1 MIDGVSITDRVSE
14 ASDDITALA
23 AGRSASE
30 GLVLLPDVLSP
41 IDGEL
46 IGGFRPPAQAL
57 RVSALKRGIPVE
69 LALPEGAKAGFY
81 SEHTADWVLPLIL
94 GVPTAIVASLVA
106 TQLQRGLDAW
116 RSRGTAR
123 VPTVRYREAITE
135 GREDRTYVREI
146 EGPADAVLEWLKEER
161 GAVPEIEAGDDDEA

>member
-1 MIDGVSITDRVSE
+1 MTDNVSVKDRIIG
-14 ASDDITALA
+14 ASDDIAALV
-23 AGRSASE
+23 AGRSAPQ

-57 RVSALKRGIPVE
+57 RVLALKRGITVE

-94 GVPTAIVASLVA
+94 GVPSAVVATLIA

-135 GREDRTYVREI
+135 GREGRAHIREI

-161 GAVPEIEAGDDDEA
+161 GGTPELEAGNDEG